1 MECSGREVES
11 DIIQRPRSSPDLE
24 GDSREDGE
32 ITSKTRRS
40 QIGRR
45 SCMRTSW
52 HWMALDDI
60 RLVRGP
66 CN

>member
-32 ITSKTRRS
+32 IMSKTRRS

-52 HWMALDDI
+52 MALDDI